1 MLLAE
6 GYENAFIGITI
17 PQSSRDE
24 LAVYDFAI
32 CIDIIMKR
40 ENIKEE
46 DAVDYFY
53 FNVVNSFAGNY
64 TPLFIKRATFEQASK
79 THG

>member
-40 ENIKEE
+40 GKHQRRRC
-46 DAVDYFY
+46 
-53 FNVVNSFAGNY
+53 SR
-64 TPLFIKRATFEQASK
+64 LFLF
-79 THG
+79 